1 MSEIIH
7 AAIIMENNTIFA
19 IQNSTQGANDMMSGF
34 DNSSQ
39 TITSTQVS
47 SMVDST
53 EVAMTT
59 TVPSSLMTSVMDNAT
74 ITFVVSTLDTEME
87 DKGHNSSVD
96 YDALLQIENSFEAKV
111 LTPVTVYLIIMMV
124 IGVFGNLLVLYV
136 YKFRFKRSTSR
147 VFILSLAAFDLM
159 TCLLGM
165 PYHIL
170 DMVYPYMFV
179 WDEICKAFSFSL
191 TFTILASIFVLDLI
205 AIDRYRKIC
214 IPFEKQLSAAGTKM
228 TCWVTAL
235 IAAVL
240 AIPIIFIYGSA
251 DVDTR
256 IPNVTGK
263 ECYVS
268 NDLMDTGLPLIYDV
282 FNILVFTISVFILTG
297 LYIKVGI
304 VVWERRSFH
313 DSTRDGSKRSNSGTS
328 TPDTIVSS
336 MHTLNDDTRIGTSAS
351 VHYNKANHEN
361 TSVQLFNSKS
371 AICKTLSANSANNSP
386 KITRKERDLH
396 KKRLK
401 RLMSEL
407 STVSGDE
414 STLERGSGNSKF
426 KSKKHIRTIRIT
438 TMLFIITVIF
448 VISFLPYLIISILN
462 GMDDHFWNDMSTG
475 ELVIINLLMRTYF
488 INNMVNP
495 IVYWFLDKKFK
506 QEVYRFFRDIRKCKW
521 SKTFRLDHKSY
532 TS

>member
-1 MSEIIH
+1 
-7 AAIIMENNTIFA
+7 MEANTTFA
-19 IQNSTQGANDMMSGF
+19 IQNSTEGANDMTSGF

-39 TITSTQVS
+39 TITSTMVS
-47 SMVDST
+47 TMMDST
-53 EVAMTT
+53 EVSMTT
-59 TVPSSLMTSVMDNAT
+59 TVPSLLMTSVMDNSS
-74 ITFVVSTLDTEME
+74 ITFAVSTFDTENGNKE
-87 DKGHNSSVD
+87 HNSSVD
-96 YDALLQIENSFEAKV
+96 YDALLQTENSFEAKV
-111 LTPVTVYLIIMMV
+111 LTPVTVYLIILMV

-170 DMVYPYMFV
+170 DTVYPYTFV
-179 WDEICKAFSFSL
+179 WDGICKALSFSL

-214 IPFEKQLSAAGTKM
+214 IPFEKQLSAAGTKI

-268 NDLMDTGLPLIYDV
+268 NDLMDTELPLIYDA
-282 FNILVFTISVFILTG
+282 FNILVFTISVCILTG

-304 VVWERRSFH
+304 VVWKRRSFQ
-313 DSTRDGSKRSNSGTS
+313 DSTRDGGSKRSNSGTS

-371 AICKTLSANSANNSP
+371 AICKTLSTNSANNSP
-386 KITRKERDLH
+386 RISRKERDLH

-407 STVSGDE
+407 STASGDE
-414 STLERGSGNSKF
+414 STLERGYGNSKF

-462 GMDDHFWNDMSTG
+462 GMDEHFWNDMSSG

-506 QEVYRFFRDIRKCKW
+506 QEVCRFFRDIRKCKW